1 MKKKTLFILAGILII
16 LDLLGKLFFIGYNM
30 NMLYIAVI
38 IFALSNFKRNVKAFS
53 AILLIAIIFMG
64 INITSKTYLKI
75 DSYKLEIPKFTYKYK
90 KGYKSLLPIKA
101 TYNNIMK
108 ITSKFEPL
116 DCCLNSFYDKKN
128 DMTIKTYSVN
138 KDNIITIEVN
148 KGNLCTNIKDKK
160 YKNFKEIED
169 LEYQS
174 IEDFK
179 ENGYYIYTDNGIFNE
194 SEFTNFKKNVENNK
208 SDFIRMITYND
219 NKRYLVFDIKYEN
232 DMFQIRFTNKFND
245 DFEKV
250 SLTRELMDL
259 NLENNTIIFNEND
272 TDFLCAKHN

>member
-1 MKKKTLFILAGILII
+1 
-16 LDLLGKLFFIGYNM
+16 
-30 NMLYIAVI
+30 
-38 IFALSNFKRNVKAFS
+38 
-53 AILLIAIIFMG
+53 
-64 INITSKTYLKI
+64 
-75 DSYKLEIPKFTYKYK
+75 
-90 KGYKSLLPIKA
+90 
-101 TYNNIMK
+101 MK

-116 DCCLNSFYDKKN
+116 DCCLNSFDDKKN

-148 KGNLCTNIKDKK
+148 KGNLCTKIKDKK

-250 SLTRELMDL
+250 LLTRELMDL
-259 NLENNTIIFNEND
+259 DLENNTIIFNEND